1 MINISKVKTDSS
13 TIKIPYALSG
23 GQLIHISNVSSG
35 LAANCVCLVCN
46 SPLIARKGQKM
57 RHHFAHWRPVD
68 CNPETVIHQLGKR
81 LLNDRIQSALT
92 SNQPLNLE
100 WNCTY
105 CGDAH
110 PGNLLKLARAVHVER
125 SFGSCRPDIAICG
138 TNDKP
143 IAFLEI
149 VVTHPPDD
157 AVLNFSKKH
166 GVEIFEFHVQSE
178 TDLEQIKSS
187 APLVATSGTYCPKQ
201 KCSNCRARL
210 SENKLHVKIIEC
222 YRCKRGMKIAFA
234 SRDRIV
240 RGPDQFSND
249 EIAGAQHH
257 GVVLERRYSKT
268 MDTEYVA
275 NICPQCKA
283 LFGNHFMYEYMD
295 WKSDAVCW
303 DCPRAQRTIL
313 SPVDPRQISLL

>member
-1 MINISKVKTDSS
+1 LKTDSS
-13 TIKIPYALSG
+13 TIKIPYALCG
-23 GQLIHISNVSSG
+23 GQLIHISNVPSG

-46 SPLIARKGQKM
+46 SPLIARKGQIK
-57 RHHFAHWRPVD
+57 RPHFAHWRQVD

-81 LLNDRIQSALT
+81 LLNDSIQSALT

-100 WNCTY
+100 WKCTY
-105 CGDAH
+105 CGDLH
-110 PGNLLKLARAVHVER
+110 PGNLLKRARVVHIER
-125 SFGSCRPDIAICG
+125 SFGSCRPDIAVCE

-143 IAFLEI
+143 IAFLEV

-157 AVLNFSKKH
+157 TVLNFCRKH

-201 KCSNCRARL
+201 KCSNCHARL
-210 SENKLHVKIIEC
+210 SENKLHVKVIEC

-234 SRDRIV
+234 SRAGIV
-240 RGPDQFSND
+240 RGPDQFSDD
-249 EIAGAQHH
+249 EIAATQGH
-257 GVVLERRYSKT
+257 GVVLERRYSKR
-268 MDTEYVA
+268 MDAEYVA

-283 LFGNHFMYEYMD
+283 LFGNHFMYEHMD

-303 DCPRAQRTIL
+303 DCPHAQRTIL
-313 SPVDPRQISLL
+313 SPIDPRQISLL